1 MINNVADVI
10 LYHILNL
17 NVSIPSEGNPSDVH
31 DDVRTFSKC
40 LNEVERVI
48 CYDPESNGSESIN
61 VTYLGAHWEG
71 FMSSFNINS
80 SNSEICSKRLV
91 KFVDFVIV
99 FV

>member
-1 MINNVADVI
+1 MINNVAGVI

-17 NVSIPSEGNPSDVH
+17 NVRIPSEGNASDVH
-31 DDVRTFSKC
+31 DDVKTFSKC

-71 FMSSFNINS
+71 
-80 SNSEICSKRLV
+80 
-91 KFVDFVIV
+91 
-99 FV
+99 